1 MEERFDHVD
10 NNQTLKSEKK
20 FEINTVLIILDAND
34 GLIFIGASRPRIP
47 KQKTN
52 VTVVAKITVTIGE
65 KLSWS
70 GF

>member
-1 MEERFDHVD
+1 MF
-10 NNQTLKSEKK
+10 K
-20 FEINTVLIILDAND
+20 INTRLIILDTKG
-34 GLIFIGASRPRIP
+34 GLIFIGASRPMIP

-52 VTVVAKITVTIGE
+52 VTIVAKITVIIAE